1 MELVQQMFDKF
12 DDYKKDRKEK
22 GEIISNLKEEVST
35 LNGRVETLEKESN
48 RNNSQEGIVY

>member
-48 RNNSQEGIVY
+48 RNNSQEGIIY

>member
-22 GEIISNLKEEVST
+22 GKIISNLKEEVST

>member
-1 MELVQQMFDKF
+1 MELVQQMFDRF

>member
-1 MELVQQMFDKF
+1 MELVQQMFDRF

-22 GEIISNLKEEVST
+22 GKIISNLKEEVST

>member
-1 MELVQQMFDKF
+1 MELVQQMFHKF

>member
-35 LNGRVETLEKESN
+35 LNGRVETLEKESS